1 MVLLYGGSE
10 TFPGSILGFKVI
22 SEVEKL
28 VVVEDTV
35 TLKEVCDSTDWTE
48 EFPVP
53 GTGMISE
60 VEVKLTVVSDRGQNK
75 SVRVHMFA

>member
-10 TFPGSILGFKVI
+10 TFPGSMLGFKVM

-28 VVVEDTV
+28 VVVENAVTV
-35 TLKEVCDSTDWTE
+35 KEVCGWTE

-53 GTGMISE
+53 GTGVISE
-60 VEVKLTVVSDRGQNK
+60 VEVKLTVVSEMAVVVPLR
-75 SVRVHMFA
+75 S